1 MFSPTVP
8 FKLSF
13 YPVYPSNPQYLRT
26 NKILWPRNGYFEE
39 NISRGLGL
47 KRVLLFQSCLLSKI
61 DVKSKVRLILT
72 LRYSSP
78 MLL

>member
-8 FKLSF
+8 FKLFF
-13 YPVYPSNPQYLRT
+13 YPVYPSNPQCLRT

-47 KRVLLFQSCLLSKI
+47 KRVLVFQSCLILFSTP
-61 DVKSKVRLILT
+61 KSRFHKRARKTAFVR
-72 LRYSSP
+72 
-78 MLL
+78 